1 MLQREEV
8 MVRQS
13 FSSIA
18 RELKI
23 STAVVS
29 NVMRNTSSTTL
40 ASRATKQRILD
51 SAWRNGV
58 RLNNNV
64 GIFVPEEVHKNENLF
79 YPAFAGI
86 AERCAQLGFGTFH
99 VNSSEPKTIPDFLKK
114 RDVNGVIFWNHC
126 SEELLNFV
134 EEEKIPS
141 VVLNPLDKSIFP
153 DFISFDDY
161 GTLTELLEYL
171 HGKGYSKYFFFLRD
185 DGTEYSRSLIAA
197 HRDFLSAHAVS
208 GQLFPQDLTNT
219 RELEERVVKSDVGT
233 VFITLSRFDTVKVLE
248 SFAKLHKKFPADGG
262 VVGSS
267 VLADFYTPKLTTMVN
282 PFYEGGLKVVDM
294 IAEKWE
300 TRAFRLGKR
309 IILKG
314 KIIKNPSTGGE

>member
-1 MLQREEV
+1 

-18 RELKI
+18 RELKV

-29 NVMRNTSSTTL
+29 SVMRNTSSTTL
-40 ASRATKQRILD
+40 ASRATKQRVLE
-51 SAWRNGV
+51 SAWKHGL

-64 GIFVPEEVHKNENLF
+64 GIFVPEEVRKNEALF

-99 VNSSEPKTIPDFLKK
+99 VNSSEPETIPEFLKK

-141 VVLNPLDKSIFP
+141 VVLNPRDKSILP
-153 DFISFDDY
+153 DFVSFDDY
-161 GTLTELLEYL
+161 GTLTELLKYL
-171 HGKGYSKYFFFLRD
+171 HGKGYRKYFFSLCD
-185 DGTEYSRSLIAA
+185 DRTEYSKNLIAA

-208 GQLFPQDLTNT
+208 GRLFPQELTDT
-219 RELEERVVKSDVGT
+219 RELEEWVAKSDART
-233 VFITLSRFDTVKVLE
+233 AFITLSRFDTVKVLE

-262 VVGSS
+262 IVGSS
-267 VLADFYTPKLTTMVN
+267 VLADFYTPKLTMMVN

-294 IAEKWE
+294 IAEKWD
-300 TRAFRLGKR
+300 TRAFRLDKR
-309 IILKG
+309 VVLKG